1 MVTERDKQELRKR
14 SYEAYMTSP
23 FKLKKYPIETPHD
36 TWEGDFRFWE
46 QLDPHIRTSIYQYH
60 ELYEDG
66 EWVGVEIPGSF
77 RRSVEE
83 FAIRRGQWAQPDLVE
98 ADMHWSHYEGS
109 DYERYALKDKPW
121 DEMTE
126 SEKQRFMAL

>member
-1 MVTERDKQELRKR
+1 MVTERDKRELRKR

-23 FKLKKYPIETPHD
+23 FKNKKYPSETPHD
-36 TWEGDFRFWE
+36 TWDGDIKYWQ

-66 EWVGVEIPGSF
+66 EWVGVEIPGNF